1 MRLQRYR
8 YFYPPEISLPPSVIW
23 IHSKNFPYLWVGMK
37 TQRPLSG
44 LALLGLLGI
53 IPAYAQVVR
62 DTLILRVQ
70 QSNEPYRLVF
80 YRVSDGARWDTAAY
94 NSWHLAFE
102 VPGFTAAIRANLGAG
117 LIIWRTNRPATPADW
132 SALSLS
138 DTSARLYDS
147 DTSWSIGAFN
157 TTATS
162 DSFDLG
168 WGNYDLVTHAINGDS
183 LHILRLPD
191 GSYRKLWLE
200 RLQGGT
206 YYFKYANLD
215 GTNEVSAQAPKSL
228 APRRGFVYYN
238 LITQQALNLE
248 PVDSLWDLVF
258 TQYLTFLPP
267 NRTPYPVVGA
277 LQNRRVTVARIP
289 LSQNADPDTLSPNLY
304 PYASA
309 INTIG
314 YDWKRFDMS
323 SNIWFVGDTVYY
335 LVRARNG
342 EIWRIRFVAFGD
354 TVLAEGDVAL
364 RLRYTVIERKRVASA
379 AALPSQE
386 PATLTIV
393 AYPNPAT
400 EGVWIATGEGSP
412 ALIRLYNSQGQ
423 VVYERQSG
431 GEDFL
436 YIPRQGLSSGLYRVW
451 VQNAKGIGTASILFE

>member
-1 MRLQRYR
+1 MRR
-8 YFYPPEISLPPSVIW
+8 
-23 IHSKNFPYLWVGMK
+23 
-37 TQRPLSG
+37 QRPLSG

-70 QSNEPYRLVF
+70 QGNEPYRLVF
-80 YRVSDGARWDTAAY
+80 YRVSDGGRLDTAAY

-102 VPGFTAAIRANLGAG
+102 VPGFTAAIRANFGAG
-117 LIIWRTNRPATPADW
+117 LIVWRTNRPATTAAW
-132 SALSLS
+132 SALTLS

-200 RLQGGT
+200 RLQSGV

-238 LITQQALNLE
+238 LLTQQALNLE

-277 LQNRRVTVARIP
+277 LQNRRVSVARIP
-289 LSQNADPDTLSPNLY
+289 LSPDADPDTLSPSLY

-314 YDWKRFDMS
+314 YDWKRFDMP
-323 SNIWFVGDTVYY
+323 SNTWFVGDTVYY

-354 TVLAEGDVAL
+354 SIAPGGARV
-364 RLRYTVIERKRVASA
+364 RYTVIERKRIGNA
-379 AALPSQE
+379 
-386 PATLTIV
+386 ATLSSQGPVTLPIV

-400 EGVWIATGEGSP
+400 EGVWIATGGGVP
-412 ALIRLYNSQGQ
+412 VTIRLYNSQGQ

-431 GEDFL
+431 GEDFV
-436 YIPRQGLSSGLYRVW
+436 YIPRQGLSSGLYRIW
-451 VQNAKGIGTASILFE
+451 VQGSKGIGTASILFE

>member
-1 MRLQRYR
+1 M
-8 YFYPPEISLPPSVIW
+8 
-23 IHSKNFPYLWVGMK
+23 
-37 TQRPLSG
+37 RPLSG
-44 LALLGLLGI
+44 LALLGLLAI
-53 IPAYAQVVR
+53 TPAHAQVVR

-80 YRVSDGARWDTAAY
+80 YRVSDGWRLDTAAY

-117 LIIWRTNRPATPADW
+117 LIVWRTTRPATVADW
-132 SALSLS
+132 NALSLS

-168 WGNYDLVTHAINGDS
+168 WGNYDLVTHAITGDS
-183 LHILRLPD
+183 LYILRLPD

-200 RLQGGT
+200 RLQSGV
-206 YYFKYANLD
+206 YYFKYAHLD

-238 LITQQALNLE
+238 LLTQQALNLE

-289 LSQNADPDTLSPNLY
+289 LSQDADPDTLSPGLY

-314 YDWKRFDMS
+314 YDWKRYDMS
-323 SNIWFVGDTVYY
+323 SNTWFVGDTVYY
-335 LVRARNG
+335 LVKARNG

-354 TVLAEGDVAL
+354 SVLDGGNVQL
-364 RLRYTVIERKRVASA
+364 RLRYTVIERKKVGSA
-379 AALPSQE
+379 AMLPSQG
-386 PATLTIV
+386 PATLPVV

-400 EGVWIATGEGSP
+400 EGVWIAVDPGSP
-412 ALIRLYNSQGQ
+412 VIVRLYNTQGQ
-423 VVYERQSG
+423 VVYERVYDG
-431 GEDFL
+431 NDL
-436 YIPRQGLSSGLYRVW
+436 MYLPRQGLSSGLYRVW
-451 VQNAKGIGTASILFE
+451 VQSAKGIGTASILFE